1 MAVNDVVV
9 KSSITAVMG
18 ARVSITGPGRGM
30 YLVIGRS
37 MLLDSLVKI
46 TGGEVVLR
54 LNGRKMLVTLP
65 FAGYL
70 SLRGNY
76 QITHI
81 GPVAVDIKRLAKLAE
96 MLAKTS
102 SPKPGGAG

>member
-9 KSSITAVMG
+9 KSSITAAMG
-18 ARVSITGPGRGM
+18 AKVSITGPRQGM

-37 MLLDSLVKI
+37 MALESLVKI

-70 SLRGNY
+70 SLRSNY
-76 QITHI
+76 QISHI
-81 GPVAVDIKRLAKLAE
+81 GPVAVDIKRLANLAE

-102 SPKPGGAG
+102 SPKPGDAG

>member
-1 MAVNDVVV
+1 MVVNDVVV
-9 KSSITAVMG
+9 KSSITAAMG
-18 ARVSITGPGRGM
+18 ARVSITGPGLGM

-37 MLLDSLVKI
+37 LTLESLVKI
-46 TGGEVVLR
+46 TGGEIVLR

-70 SLRGNY
+70 SLRGNH
-76 QITHI
+76 QVSQI
-81 GPVAVDIKRLAKLAE
+81 GPVTVDVKRLAKLAE

-102 SPKPGGAG
+102 SPKPDGAG